1 MIFLFYL
8 VLDIFFLCGIL
19 YLNWIQKGDVDLKQ
33 KVVHIRITKEMDI
46 VFQQMAEEKLV
57 SKSSIMF
64 LILKDYLESQN
75 EKSKHQSVKSVAY

>member
-75 EKSKHQSVKSVAY
+75 EKSKHQPVKSVAH